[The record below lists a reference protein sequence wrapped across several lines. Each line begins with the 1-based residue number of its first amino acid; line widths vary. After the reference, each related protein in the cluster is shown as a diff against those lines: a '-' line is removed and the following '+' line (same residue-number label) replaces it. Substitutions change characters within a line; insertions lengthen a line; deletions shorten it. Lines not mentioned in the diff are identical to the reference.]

1 MSAALAKIWRISG
14 IHIVEGTLAIEMLD
28 TTIETQSLP
37 IPITQKARARA
48 REFSA
53 EQPHPDRAERVYF
66 NTLAVWVVRDYLQLM
81 AIETHVEAGDSWNPL
96 MRMCADVAD
105 LKIDGVGTLECRP
118 VKAPEPSSDR
128 FRGSNARVCTIPP
141 EVQAERVGYAIVEID
156 DANSMATLLGFVKT
170 AGNGTISLDRLE
182 SLDGLLT
189 HIERIRQPKIQLTRW
204 LQEQFETDWTDAES
218 LLFPEVET
226 SRIGDR
232 YQTRSNWGRWMHALL
247 SDRTSSTDAGTLV
260 RSPVRIT
267 RLVPEAQVA
276 RAKLVDFGMQL
287 GDRAIALLVALTQD
301 PDRKVGIWVQV
312 HPMRGAQYLP
322 PNLKLALLS
331 DTGETL
337 QDVVSDDLDLYIQ
350 LRPFKA
356 LPQTQ
361 FSLQVAL
368 DDLSL
373 TEAFAI

>member
-1 MSAALAKIWRISG
+1 
-14 IHIVEGTLAIEMLD
+14 MLD

-37 IPITQKARARA
+37 IPITQKARDRA

-53 EQPHPDRAERVYF
+53 EQPNPERAERVYL

-81 AIETHVEAGDSWNPL
+81 AIETHLEAGDSWNPL

-118 VKAPEPSSDR
+118 LKVPEPSSDPVR
-128 FRGSNARVCTIPP
+128 SRHARVCTIPP

-182 SLDGLLT
+182 SIDGLLA
-189 HIERIRQPKIQLTRW
+189 HIERVGQPKIQLTRW

-218 LLFPEVET
+218 LLFPEFGI
-226 SRIGDR
+226 SGMGDR
-232 YQTRSNWGRWMHALL
+232 FQTRSNWGRWIQALKRDL
-247 SDRTSSTDAGTLV
+247 TPSSDAGTLAI
-260 RSPVRIT
+260 RSPGRIT

-322 PNLKLALLS
+322 ANLKLALLS